1 MPKIKR
7 SCCDSSF
14 DREKQGELTD
24 VLRENS
30 DPQKPDISYI
40 EMIAR
45 AILESPTKKLR
56 LQEIY
61 DSIERGY
68 PYFRNADPGWR
79 NSVRHNLSLHECFC
93 KGERCENGKG
103 HYWVIHPAN
112 LPDFQRGDFRRR
124 LIRSRARRLQ
134 QCQYLQYHPYAP
146 ELHCGTYTPLHY
158 GFPATYGSFLPY
170 GTPYGTY
177 YPLPSATDALK
188 SSWFNDYP
196 QAPMQAKNLQ
206 TVHESY
212 STIQANF
219 TESDSV
225 ATKPTMS
232 FSVKN
237 ILSTQMV

>member
-79 NSVRHNLSLHECFC
+79 NS
-93 KGERCENGKG
+93 ER
-103 HYWVIHPAN
+103 
-112 LPDFQRGDFRRR
+112 L
-124 LIRSRARRLQ
+124 
-134 QCQYLQYHPYAP
+134 
-146 ELHCGTYTPLHY
+146 
-158 GFPATYGSFLPY
+158 
-170 GTPYGTY
+170 
-177 YPLPSATDALK
+177 
-188 SSWFNDYP
+188 
-196 QAPMQAKNLQ
+196 
-206 TVHESY
+206 
-212 STIQANF
+212 
-219 TESDSV
+219 
-225 ATKPTMS
+225 
-232 FSVKN
+232 
-237 ILSTQMV
+237 